1 MPISASLTSSAV
13 SSCEL
18 ALLQHTALPP
28 PSIAPVAFR
37 LFSCLP
43 EPSHLW
49 ASEQPVPYP
58 ERLCAFPFPGTSSSC
73 P

>member
-1 MPISASLTSSAV
+1 MPIRASLTSSAV

-28 PSIAPVAFR
+28 SFNHACR
-37 LFSCLP
+37 LQALQLSL

-58 ERLCAFPFPGTSSSC
+58 EGRCAFPFPGTFSSC